1 MQHYELSDIV
11 LDELKLHGIKGHQ
24 SDTGGGHLQVTWQV
38 VPEKERR
45 TVVVAKTPGDWR
57 ARLNTRALVRRFLRA
72 DNVALVRE
80 PTRKPKEKPKHLQK
94 ALEVVDNTIIASTP
108 EQLASMR
115 GEISD
120 LTELVLRLT
129 KIVSSVR
136 ETMNTHF
143 PALPE
148 QPAPP
153 PVVPIKHSSRSIKLR
168 EYLTVDRPISLD
180 ALVRDTGLTLN
191 QIKLKVGYMI
201 KQGEAELFQ
210 NRVRL
215 LTAEPKPRKKPGR
228 KPTKVVAMKKPG
240 KTNGHRHA
248 MARQ

>member
-11 LDELKLHGIKGHQ
+11 HDELKLHGIKGQ
-24 SDTGGGHLQVTWQV
+24 QNDRGSGHIEVTWQV
-38 VPEKERR
+38 VPEKEKR
-45 TVVVAKTPGDWR
+45 TVIVAKTPSDWR
-57 ARLNTRALVRRFLRA
+57 SRLNTRALVRRFLRA

-80 PTRKPKEKPKHLQK
+80 PTRKPKEKPKHLEK
-94 ALEVVDNTIIASTP
+94 ALELTNNTVVASTP
-108 EQLASMR
+108 EQLASLR

-129 KIVSSVR
+129 KIVTSVR

-143 PALPE
+143 PE

-153 PVVPIKHSSRSIKLR
+153 PVVPIQHSSRSIKLR

-180 ALVRDTGLTLN
+180 ALVRDTGLDLK
-191 QIKLKVGYMI
+191 QIKLKVGYMV

-228 KPTKVVAMKKPG
+228 KPKVVVVLKKGVG
-240 KTNGHRHA
+240 KANGHRHA
-248 MARQ
+248 SMPRQ